1 MSGMPAAR
9 VGDFHLCPMID
20 GLKPHLGGPVLPP
33 GSPTVLIGGCP
44 GARQGDQCACASPA
58 PDVIARGAMPVPVNN
73 QPAARMTDQTAH
85 GGMIMLGCPTV
96 LIGLAGT
103 SGDPWAGNAACLAA
117 RTGRNPPPGA
127 VDNNGNQLQ
136 PNTNG
141 QSYNNCGVESSRQL
155 INRANGST
163 LSQEQ
168 MMTQWNQVVNGSNTL
183 PAPGALFGSG
193 GTVPAQR
200 IQLLANN
207 GIPATQVGTVPAGG
221 SAPSIA
227 AVENQL
233 ARGQGVHADVWAA
246 RLWPPATVTGSG
258 MVPGTATGGHTVTVT
273 GLVYDDNGNITDVV
287 VNDTGIGT
295 CQQTIPVAQFNGS
308 LIGGGNNFVVTSNPV
323 WR

>member
-127 VDNNGNQLQ
+127 VDNNCNQLQ

-258 MVPGTATGGHTVTVT
+258 IVPGTATGG
-273 GLVYDDNGNITDVV
+273 
-287 VNDTGIGT
+287 
-295 CQQTIPVAQFNGS
+295 
-308 LIGGGNNFVVTSNPV
+308 
-323 WR
+323 